1 MEATMKTKAEKIV
14 KDFKKKLDKGKRA
27 ITFQE
32 VFDLSERRQPVR
44 YVEEKEVITFVC
56 SDGSLFIGQFIPAIE
71 GGLTLEAIRVAT

>member
-1 MEATMKTKAEKIV
+1 MKTKAEKIV

-32 VFDLSERRQPVR
+32 VFDLSERRQTVR
-44 YVEEKEVITFVC
+44 YVGEKEVIPFAC
-56 SDGSLFIGQFIPAIE
+56 SDGSLFIGQFLPAIE

>member
-1 MEATMKTKAEKIV
+1 MKTKAEKIV

-32 VFDLSERRQPVR
+32 VFDKAEGKQSVR
-44 YVEEKEVITFVC
+44 HVEEKRVITFAC
-56 SDGSLFIGQFIPAIE
+56 SDGSLFVGQFIPAIE